1 MGSLP
6 HSKTQPESDDLW
18 GNLLA
23 VRCPEVRS
31 WSYPERLSEK
41 EGVWG
46 GGACPTHLCFLQEGS
61 LGLFSSRATQVTFR
75 LGPNGSQGLAGW
87 RAWAGLLASIAPLP
101 ACWLRTQIT
110 TSPSSRFYAGYLR
123 PAIVS
128 LFAEG
133 SSWRKLT
140 CRSPGAGS
148 FCTNPHREC
157 LGRGRQGYGADN
169 ATGGDQETAGKQ
181 VCKAGAKQDLS
192 GATLCAGD

>member
-1 MGSLP
+1 MVFGEISLQ
-6 HSKTQPESDDLW
+6 SGAQRCAAGVIQRGWKKKEW
-18 GNLLA
+18 G
-23 VRCPEVRS
+23 V
-31 WSYPERLSEK
+31 
-41 EGVWG
+41 
-46 GGACPTHLCFLQEGS
+46 ACPTHLCFLQEGS

-87 RAWAGLLASIAPLP
+87 RAWAGLLASVAPLP

-110 TSPSSRFYAGYLR
+110 TSPSSRSYAGYLR

-169 ATGGDQETAGKQ
+169 TTAGDRRRASMQ
-181 VCKAGAKQDLS
+181 SWGQAGPVQSQAVCWGLTS
-192 GATLCAGD
+192 